1 MTAARDVLVVMP
13 SVPVVPDGDTV
24 FMDIKMVEGLALY
37 AALWGGPVRCLVRA
51 GQRGSIGYGR
61 AYAPDDLP
69 FSLAVIAEDAHD
81 VAQWLGDAAVVL
93 ASGDNHQD
101 FGIVAVSPAPVVYII
116 EYTLA
121 TRLKIV
127 LLAQGLSVAAA
138 KQSAWT
144 ILTERKRRRA
154 FRASAGLQA
163 NGDPAYQAYRGVAP
177 AAMRYFDSR
186 MSDTQQIEPAALAAK
201 QAAILAGAPL
211 RLAFSG
217 RLERMKGADHLVPVA
232 IALRDLGVAFT
243 LDIFGDGG
251 LRDAIAASIVAA
263 GLADTVRLR
272 GAVPFDDELVPTLKA
287 EVDLFLCCHRQDDPS
302 CTYLETL
309 SCGVPIV
316 GYDNAAFT
324 GVLTLGKAGVATPMA
339 KPQQAAIAI
348 QRLDRSRALLSDMAA
363 EAAKVGRAHSF
374 DKAFAA
380 RIDHLRLIAGGRV

>member
-61 AYAPDDLP
+61 GYAPGDLP

-81 VAQWLGDAAVVL
+81 VAQWLDDAAVVL

-101 FGIVAVSPAPVVYII
+101 FGIAAVSPAPVVYII

-163 NGDPAYQAYRGVAP
+163 NGDPAYQAYRGIAP

-186 MSDTQQIEPAALAAK
+186 MSDAQQIDAVALAAK

-243 LDIFGDGG
+243 LDIFGDGS
-251 LRDAIAASIVAA
+251 LRDAIAASIAAA

-287 EVDLFLCCHRQDDPS
+287 EIDLFLCCHRQDDPS

-324 GVLTLGKAGVATPMA
+324 GVLTLGQAGVATPMGDP
-339 KPQQAAIAI
+339 KRAATEI
-348 QRLDRSRALLSDMAA
+348 QRLDRSRAELAAMAG
-363 EAAKVGRAHSF
+363 EAATIGRAHSF

-380 RIDHLRLIAGGRV
+380 RIAHLRGVVG